1 MNNADRR
8 TKLAGAMESW
18 LPGTPMERT
27 ALALLLLLALV
38 LRAWKLPG
46 IPYTH
51 DELSALIRIYPGLGE
66 TIRTGVA
73 ALDTHPP
80 GVQVFEWLWTRLF
93 GMGEAAV
100 KLPFVLMS
108 VAALFFLYRFAYAWA
123 GGQVALIITALLAT
137 MQYTVMYGQIARPYA
152 AGLFTTALLA
162 DQLTRY
168 LASGTRRSLAG
179 VVLAAVL
186 SAYTHHFTLM
196 LAFIMCSTSLP
207 LLGKEQRKPYL
218 VACGVAVLLYLPN
231 IPLLLGQ
238 LGQKGLDLWLAA
250 PTAQWIPD
258 YLWWLAHCS
267 WLFGAVWILLAAS
280 SAALRIRH
288 KGSNAPVWTITLAW
302 GLLPLAV
309 GYAYS
314 VWRSPV
320 LQYSTVLFSFPYILL
335 GTFAGLRH
343 LPKAWTWPIVTGIC
357 AVSVFTLVTDRAHY
371 EIFYRSRYE
380 AIARGIL
387 QAQQDPGRLAMT
399 DAPDNVMA
407 FYFNHWGA
415 RPDDVR
421 YVNMRNKPAEWMD
434 SVLQA
439 PGLSSVFLGSTPSP
453 DPERMAQVQAH
464 FPFLAE
470 RHDMDEGQTWLFT
483 GAPPAGLNDHRW
495 KSQAASEA
503 VKGEGWQVDENLPLW
518 RDTLAAHPIAQWD
531 LSGKEFGL
539 LLEKPL
545 YAITGNDNDVIEAIM
560 HVTAAEGHGLKLITE
575 LRQGDESIFYRGQS
589 YYGTGA
595 ATLVSAIALSDIP
608 GHGHGANLRVYA
620 WNEGGQAARISSME
634 VKVRKGNPWLYGF
647 FQPLKG
653 ELEYP

>member
-1 MNNADRR
+1 MNNADWRSR
-8 TKLAGAMESW
+8 LAAAAESG
-18 LPGTPMERT
+18 LPGTPIERT
-27 ALALLLLLALV
+27 ALALLMLLALV
-38 LRAWKLPG
+38 LRAWKLPE

-66 TIRTGVA
+66 TLRTGVA

-100 KLPFVLMS
+100 KLPFLVMS
-108 VAALFFLYRFAYAWA
+108 VAALFFLYRFAHAWA
-123 GGQVALIITALLAT
+123 GAQVALITTALLAT

-168 LASGTRRSLAG
+168 VGKGGLKPLAG
-179 VVLAAVL
+179 VVIGAVL
-186 SAYTHHFTLM
+186 SAYTHHFALM
-196 LAFIMCSTSLP
+196 LAFIMCSTGFF
-207 LLGKEQRKPYL
+207 LLEKKRRKPFL
-218 VACGVAVLLYLPN
+218 LACGLVVLLYLPN
-231 IPLLLGQ
+231 VPLFLGQ
-238 LGQKGLDLWLAA
+238 LGQRGLDLWLAA
-250 PTAQWIPD
+250 PTARWIPE
-258 YLWWLAHCS
+258 YLWWLAHCT
-267 WLFGAVWILLAAS
+267 WLFAAVWLLLAAV

-288 KGSNAPVWTITLAW
+288 KGSMAPVWAITLAW

-314 VWRSPV
+314 IWRSPV
-320 LQYSTVLFSFPYILL
+320 LQYSTVLFSFPYLL
-335 GTFAGLRH
+335 IGLFAGLRH
-343 LPKAWTWPIVTGIC
+343 LPKIWAWPVVVGIS
-357 AVSVFTLVTDRAHY
+357 AVSVLTLITDRAHY
-371 EIFYRSRYE
+371 EIFYRSKYE

-387 QAQQDPGRLAMT
+387 QAQQDPGQLAIT

-415 RPDDVR
+415 RPADVR
-421 YVNMRNKPAEWMD
+421 YLNLRNRPAAWVD
-434 SVLQA
+434 SVLRD
-439 PGLSSVFLGSTPSP
+439 PRLSSVFLGTTPSP
-453 DPERMAQVQAH
+453 DPERMAQVQAY

-483 GAPPAGLNDHRW
+483 SAPPAVLHDHRW
-495 KSQAASEA
+495 KSLAAPEA
-503 VKGEGWQVDENLPLW
+503 IRGEGWKLDENLPLW
-518 RDTLAAHPIAQWD
+518 RDTLAANGTAQWD
-531 LSGKEFGL
+531 LTGREYGL

-560 HVTAAEGHGLKLITE
+560 HVASAEGQGLKLITE
-575 LRQGDESIFYRGQS
+575 LRQGEESIFYRGQS
-589 YYGTGA
+589 YSGSGA
-595 ATLVSAIALSDIP
+595 VTVVSAIALADIP

-620 WNEGGQAARISSME
+620 WNEGGNQARISSLE

-653 ELEYP
+653 ALEFP